1 MPIIFRHAAFLFAMA
16 LFLSCDN
23 SGDDD
28 STAGDDDA
36 GDDDSANPEE
46 HYPTLFCPGDPSGIC
61 EASEDLTLYAGA
73 ASVSITPL
81 CWETWNDINEN
92 DEYGVS
98 QGDTYNDCGCDH
110 LCPGDDGYSAA
121 DEGEGDGVFQAIWL
135 AGSSQ
140 GRALKEIHD
149 DVWVRVIVL
158 SQGNTSIAIASAD
171 LVGYPRRPI
180 KAIEDEVRD
189 STGIDYLVWS
199 STHTHQAPDTLGI
212 WGPSLNTTGI
222 VPWYWPQV
230 AEAAVQAIEEAAAN
244 QVAVDVTV
252 AQYDIQPTDCEGQ
265 GINNFN
271 EDHRDPNITD
281 ERLFS
286 LLFTE
291 EGGANTV
298 ATLVNWPN
306 HPEVMIDETI
316 LTSGFAHYLREG
328 MENGVDTPDGL
339 MPGFG
344 GTSLYVQ
351 GTCGGMMTPLGT
363 DPFDLFGTQWTDY
376 SFEMVQAQ
384 GDYLAYFALNSLQ
397 ASEPLEAP
405 ELTFRFKELGVLV
418 ENQGYWLY
426 LNMDV
431 LDRDLF
437 FFEIDDPEGFIDED
451 NMPTAITEVG
461 VIQLGPVSMVT
472 VPGEMLPE
480 IAFGGYDGSHTG
492 PLQDLIDEPN
502 NPPNLDEAPGP
513 PYLVDLMDGEYK
525 MFIGLANDELG
536 YIIPDFEY
544 ELGALPYLSEAE
556 GDHYEETNSVGPQI
570 ASLVE
575 ATLTD
580 LLAWEF
586 PQ

>member
-1 MPIIFRHAAFLFAMA
+1 
-16 LFLSCDN
+16 
-23 SGDDD
+23 
-28 STAGDDDA
+28 
-36 GDDDSANPEE
+36 
-46 HYPTLFCPGDPSGIC
+46 
-61 EASEDLTLYAGA
+61 
-73 ASVSITPL
+73 
-81 CWETWNDINEN
+81 
-92 DEYGVS
+92 
-98 QGDTYNDCGCDH
+98 
-110 LCPGDDGYSAA
+110 
-121 DEGEGDGVFQAIWL
+121 
-135 AGSSQ
+135 
-140 GRALKEIHD
+140 
-149 DVWVRVIVL
+149 
-158 SQGNTSIAIASAD
+158 
-171 LVGYPRRPI
+171 
-180 KAIEDEVRD
+180 
-189 STGIDYLVWS
+189 
-199 STHTHQAPDTLGI
+199 
-212 WGPSLNTTGI
+212 
-222 VPWYWPQV
+222 V
-230 AEAAVQAIEEAAAN
+230 AEAAVQAIEEAASN
-244 QVAVDVTV
+244 QVAVEMTV

-298 ATLVNWPN
+298 ASLVNWPN

-339 MPGFG
+339 VPGFG

-363 DPFDLFGTQWTDY
+363 NPFDLFGTQWTDY

-397 ASEPLEAP
+397 AAEPIDAP
-405 ELTFRFKELGVLV
+405 ELTFRFKDVAVPV

-461 VIQLGPVSMVT
+461 VLQLGPVEIVT
-472 VPGEMLPE
+472 IPGEMLPE

-492 PLQDLIDEPN
+492 PLQSLIDETN
-502 NPPNLDEAPGP
+502 NPPNLDDAPGP
-513 PYLVDLMDGEYK
+513 PYLTDLMDGEYK

-536 YIIPDFEY
+536 YIIPDYNY
-544 ELGALPYLSEAE
+544 ELGALPYLSDAE

-586 PQ
+586 PE